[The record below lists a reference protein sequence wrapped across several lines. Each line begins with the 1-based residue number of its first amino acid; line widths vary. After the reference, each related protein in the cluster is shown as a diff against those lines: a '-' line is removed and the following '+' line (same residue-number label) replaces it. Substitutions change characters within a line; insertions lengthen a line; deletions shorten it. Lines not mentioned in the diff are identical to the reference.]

1 MNKNSISISDRQ
13 IGNNHPP
20 FIIAEMSGNHNQSL
34 ERALEIV
41 EIAAKTGVHA
51 LKIQTYTADTMTLDL
66 DRDEFFINDPK
77 SLWYGKSLF
86 ELYQQAYTPWE
97 WHKPVFDR
105 CRELGIIGFSTPFDF
120 TAVDFLESLDVPFYK
135 IASFENTD
143 LPLIRKVASTGKPI
157 IISTGMATIAELDE
171 TITTAKQAGCQN
183 LILLKCTSSY
193 PSTPKDTN
201 LLTIPHLRDLF
212 DDIQVGLSDHTLGI
226 GVAVA
231 SVALGATVIEKHF
244 TLNRADGGVD
254 AAFSMEPQEMKQLVI
269 ETERAWQAMGKI
281 SYGVTAAEQKSL
293 IFRRSLY
300 IAQNMQSGD
309 ILTSDNLRA
318 IRPGQ
323 GLPPKYYNLLL
334 GKKIKVD
341 VQAGTPVKWELLM

>member
-1 MNKNSISISDRQ
+1 M
-13 IGNNHPP
+13 
-20 FIIAEMSGNHNQSL
+20 
-34 ERALEIV
+34 
-41 EIAAKTGVHA
+41 
-51 LKIQTYTADTMTLDL
+51 
-66 DRDEFFINDPK
+66 
-77 SLWYGKSLF
+77 WYGKSLF

-97 WHKPVFDR
+97 WHKPIFDR

-157 IISTGMATIAELDE
+157 IISTGMAAIAELDE

-309 ILTSDNLRA
+309 ILTPDNLRA

-334 GKKIKVD
+334 GKKIKAD

>member
-1 MNKNSISISDRQ
+1 MKTIEIQDRK

-97 WHKPVFDR
+97 WHKPIFDR
-105 CRELGIIGFSTPFDF
+105 CRELGMIGFSTPFDF

-309 ILTSDNLRA
+309 ILTPDNLRA

-334 GKKIKVD
+334 GKKIKAD